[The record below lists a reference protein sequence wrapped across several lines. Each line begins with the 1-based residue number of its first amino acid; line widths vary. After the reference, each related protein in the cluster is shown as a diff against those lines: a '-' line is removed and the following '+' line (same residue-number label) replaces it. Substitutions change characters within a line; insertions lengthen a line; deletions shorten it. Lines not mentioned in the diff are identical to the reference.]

1 MKTGKLIY
9 VTMILSMLFLFAC
22 SGGGGG
28 SDDETSNNPPVP
40 EDQTPSAPGL
50 TVEQAQNA
58 LYAVYGGIGYSKNSP
73 QGNSLFYDVMVDNIN
88 SMGFDLILKTIY
100 GDNINIPDFLK
111 IFTLYIG
118 TSSSYEFKYSNES
131 YTSTL
136 AFTRKPKENGYYG
149 FDMSLAAAFNGTG
162 YTYGTSKVYGTGQA
176 SDFTVNITGNY
187 NYNIISGVM
196 TVIIRSV
203 KITAGNGLKNT
214 EAGVT
219 TTYNNWELAYTI
231 TYGKDDPMGSS
242 GTPTN
247 LGLISSYSLISGD
260 KTYLDFRDYTLKGS
274 FTINDK
280 KFSFSDGFRYEQ
292 KEYAYSKDNKSV
304 PYIMISANGSLC
316 VPGLD
321 DPIAVS
327 STIDTSNPDT
337 NGTIIAS
344 VFENSTWSTDWLSGT
359 LKFTTSKGDTSVI
372 FDNGSVRFA
381 DSWTVDNWRTAL
393 DPLK

>member
-9 VTMILSMLFLFAC
+9 LLMILSMLFLYAC
-22 SGGGGG
+22 GGGGG
-28 SDDETSNNPPVP
+28 SDEDNTITPTP
-40 EDQTPSAPGL
+40 EEQTPSAPGL

-73 QGNSLFYDVMVDNIN
+73 QGNSALYDVMVDNIN

-118 TSSSYEFKYSNES
+118 TSTSYEFKYNNES
-131 YTSTL
+131 YASTL
-136 AFTRKPKENGYYG
+136 TFNRKPKENGYYG

-162 YTYGTSKVYGTGQA
+162 YTYGTSKIYGTGQA

-187 NYNIISGVM
+187 NYNLISGVM

-203 KITAGNGLKNT
+203 KITAGNGLETT

-231 TYGKDDPMGSS
+231 TYGKDDPMGGT

-260 KTYLDFRDYTLKGS
+260 KTYPDFRDYTLSGS
-274 FTINDK
+274 FTINDMT
-280 KFSFSDGFRYEQ
+280 FSFSNGFRYEQ
-292 KEYAYSKDNKSV
+292 KEYTYLKDNKSV
-304 PYIMISANGSLC
+304 PYIMISANGGLS

-321 DPIAVS
+321 NPIAVS
-327 STIDTSNPDT
+327 SAIDTSNPDT

-344 VFENSTWSTDWLSGT
+344 EFENSTWSTDWLSGT
-359 LKFTTSKGDTSVI
+359 LKFTTSEGDTLVV
-372 FDNGSVRFA
+372 FDNGSVSFA

-393 DPLK
+393 NPLK